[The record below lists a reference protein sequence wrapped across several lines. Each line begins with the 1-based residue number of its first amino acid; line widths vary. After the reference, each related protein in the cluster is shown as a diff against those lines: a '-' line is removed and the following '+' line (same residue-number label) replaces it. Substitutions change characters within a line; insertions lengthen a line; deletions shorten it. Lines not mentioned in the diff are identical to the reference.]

1 MQATFYNV
9 DEGDGSVTVCAE
21 ISDIP
26 TGGLECDVVISLV
39 ASPGLK
45 SGECTVLVVTS
56 SCLSF
61 PLHLSLSQYRGL
73 RLGSSH

>member
-26 TGGLECDVVISLV
+26 TGGLECDVVVSLV

-45 SGECTVLVVTS
+45 SGECTVLVVTTSCPVLPS
-56 SCLSF
+56 SAF
-61 PLHLSLSQYRGL
+61 FIAV
-73 RLGSSH
+73 